1 MNREALKAR
10 HVDAQGTSIVLEGFL
25 WKPVYFAP
33 SALRHVAIAHPA
45 RWAGLLH
52 FAPLALKTTMQITRL
67 IRQVYKALL
76 RPGIRVIRV
85 PSSRS
90 DD

>member
-25 WKPVYFAP
+25 WNQFISRLQRSVMWP
-33 SALRHVAIAHPA
+33 SSHPA

-52 FAPLALKTTMQITRL
+52 FAPLALKTTTQITRL
-67 IRQVYKALL
+67 IRQVY
-76 RPGIRVIRV
+76 
-85 PSSRS
+85 
-90 DD
+90 